1 MNAQN
6 SEDPGYVCRETE
18 KMSNIMSI
26 RKTLNIKPGGVITY
40 DMLKPYITL
49 QKRDGD
55 MDWILMCWAKN
66 YFPDIN
72 IMLNKINQLAAN
84 QSKINKTPGSNLGP
98 KLT

>member
-1 MNAQN
+1 
-6 SEDPGYVCRETE
+6 
-18 KMSNIMSI
+18 
-26 RKTLNIKPGGVITY
+26 
-40 DMLKPYITL
+40 MLKPYITL
-49 QKRDGD
+49 KKRDGD